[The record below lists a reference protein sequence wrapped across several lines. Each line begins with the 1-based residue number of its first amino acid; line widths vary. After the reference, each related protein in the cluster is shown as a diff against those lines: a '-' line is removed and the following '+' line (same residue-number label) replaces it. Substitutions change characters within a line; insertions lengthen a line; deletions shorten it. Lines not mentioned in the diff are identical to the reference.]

1 MFYVC
6 FIPINLRLKNKQ
18 TVSLS
23 FILVEHFSQW
33 NSEATLSKGLCSG
46 AFAAAIVI
54 FYQNVGWFWNDPK
67 KSFQQHQLFQSQV
80 NTFQHGVAWWL
91 RWFLFI
97 LQAVDRVLCSVFHSM
112 NLTPNYLYPVSVIAH
127 ILQPWSN
134 VAVPAPYFVSPGTHC
149 MTYPTWICFT
159 FFTPSSLF
167 FLMLFLALN
176 TVPRLPGLQ
185 TGHFKSLS
193 DLTLDKELN

>member
-1 MFYVC
+1 MLYTYL
-6 FIPINLRLKNKQ
+6 LRKNKQ
-18 TVSLS
+18 
-23 FILVEHFSQW
+23 FPCNILLFSQW
-33 NSEATLSKGLCSG
+33 NSEATLSKGPVLRSLCCCYCDLLPECWM
-46 AFAAAIVI
+46 V
-54 FYQNVGWFWNDPK
+54 WWNDPK

-112 NLTPNYLYPVSVIAH
+112 NLTPNYLYPVSVIGH

-134 VAVPAPYFVSPGTHC
+134 AAVPAPYFVSPGTHC

-167 FLMLFLALN
+167 FSCSSWHSTLFLVSQVYRLVTLN
-176 TVPRLPGLQ
+176 LCQ
-185 TGHFKSLS
+185 TWPWTKS
-193 DLTLDKELN
+193 